1 MKNSPFCS
9 KRVKMISVMGVA
21 APAFVLGDEGQQPPD
36 DPGPGRRH
44 LSAVDDSDTVAPGK
58 RTPCVLLVE
67 DDAAMRVVC
76 QVNLESE
83 GFRVLV
89 AERGADAL
97 RLAAAEDPDVV
108 LLDVMLPD
116 LGGFEIADQLK
127 HLPIVFLSARASELD
142 LERGRQAG
150 AIDYVTKPFD
160 PIALP
165 ARVRE
170 DLDEFTR
177 SGSAERVWRMRFGPA

>member
-1 MKNSPFCS
+1 
-9 KRVKMISVMGVA
+9 MGVA
-21 APAFVLGDEGQQPPD
+21 APAFVLGDEGQEPPD
-36 DPGPGRRH
+36 EPGTGRRH
-44 LSAVDDSDTVAPGK
+44 LSSVGDTDAVAPKK

-67 DDAAMRVVC
+67 DDAAMRIVC

-83 GFRVLV
+83 GFRVVV
-89 AERGADAL
+89 ADRGAEAL
-97 RLAAAEDPDVV
+97 RLAASEQPDIV

-116 LGGFEIADQLK
+116 LGGFEIAAQLK
-127 HLPIVFLSARASELD
+127 HLPIVFLSARASQLD
-142 LERGRQAG
+142 IERGRQAG
-150 AIDYVTKPFD
+150 ALDYVTKPFD